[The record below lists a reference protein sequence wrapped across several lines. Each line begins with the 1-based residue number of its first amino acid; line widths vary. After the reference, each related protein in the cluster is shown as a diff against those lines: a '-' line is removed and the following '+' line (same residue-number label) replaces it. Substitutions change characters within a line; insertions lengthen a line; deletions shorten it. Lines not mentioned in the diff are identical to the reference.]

1 MTQSLSQRIKLSFKN
16 LFYLEKERQGET
28 KEHKERMKPT
38 EGDCETEIE
47 RCPKEDRLIAVGRV
61 GAIYDEEKE
70 NIIVW
75 GGFQPIRQALFA
87 FSIRNSG
94 ERRNHFSIG
103 I

>member
-1 MTQSLSQRIKLSFKN
+1 
-16 LFYLEKERQGET
+16 
-28 KEHKERMKPT
+28 MKPA

-75 GGFQPIRQALFA
+75 GGFQPI
-87 FSIRNSG
+87 
-94 ERRNHFSIG
+94 
-103 I
+103 

>member
-1 MTQSLSQRIKLSFKN
+1 M
-16 LFYLEKERQGET
+16 
-28 KEHKERMKPT
+28 
-38 EGDCETEIE
+38 EIE
-47 RCPKEDRLIAVGRV
+47 RFTKEGRLIAVGRV

-70 NIIVW
+70 NTVVW
-75 GGFQPIRQALFA
+75 GGFQPIRQALFV